1 MLMHKLSAY
10 VCWKVAMDKN
20 GAAQKKYSPIKQVIM
35 YINLKTIFPPKQCH
49 CPNTYA
55 LHCMSL
61 WQCWA
66 QYNAESLNYKINCF
80 EHSQPNVGS
89 AC

>member
-35 YINLKTIFPPKQCH
+35 YINLKTIFPPNSVTVQTRMH
-49 CPNTYA
+49 CTVCLSDSA
-55 LHCMSL
+55 D
-61 WQCWA
+61 
-66 QYNAESLNYKINCF
+66 
-80 EHSQPNVGS
+80 HSTMLKV
-89 AC
+89 